1 MRGRPMFNIICY
13 LGGTCGD
20 LVTAVIDNAGCYIQG
35 GAIALDHK
43 RQLLKKSWQFSN
55 DNARDEY
62 VEQIS
67 QVYKSIP
74 SHDVEYHLRSNHSFV
89 AIVVNNKSTAT
100 WASSRFKSL
109 HKAHVWEEMKSIN
122 QADTVEKYAQDM
134 LDWSSWIKQNT
145 TKTIS
150 LEDILNGCLE
160 QRISSIINQAPIDI
174 NLYQQWQQQIN
185 YETSNNSNQRR
196 SKH

>member
-1 MRGRPMFNIICY
+1 MSDIICY

-20 LVTAVIDNAGCYIQG
+20 LVTAVIDNTGCYIQG
-35 GAIALDHK
+35 EAIALDHN

-55 DNARDEY
+55 DNARDTY
-62 VEQIS
+62 LEQIS
-67 QVYKSIP
+67 KVYKSIP
-74 SHDVEYHLRSNHSFV
+74 SHDVEYHLRSNHSFI

-100 WASSRFKSL
+100 WASSRFKRL

-160 QRISSIINQAPIDI
+160 QRISSIINQAPADI

-185 YETSNNSNQRR
+185 YETSNNCNQG
-196 SKH
+196 